1 MYLIIGA
8 SSDIG
13 NAIAKELVNFD
24 DVILT
29 YRNKKNLKKIK
40 TNKYKVYYEKLDLN
54 NYKNIDKFIK
64 KNNRI
69 LKNIKF
75 LNLATA
81 KVDKIIINL
90 KIEEIENIFKINV
103 LSNIY
108 FCKKILP
115 LMIKQKFGRFIFFT
129 SKRAS
134 RGDIGISLYSSS
146 KEAISGFSKCLSK
159 EYYDYNIT
167 SNCIKLGYFKTKLF
181 EKIPKKIKLKLL
193 NQIPN
198 QKLGNIK
205 NINNVINAI
214 IDSDYINGSI
224 IDIDGGI

>member
-13 NAIAKELVNFD
+13 NEIAKDLVNYD
-24 DVILT
+24 NVILT
-29 YRNKKNLKKIK
+29 YRNKKNIKKIK
-40 TNKYKVYYEKLDLN
+40 KTKYKIYYQKLDLT
-54 NYKNIDKFIK
+54 NYENVNKFFEK
-64 KNNRI
+64 YSRL

-75 LNLATA
+75 INLATA
-81 KVDKIIINL
+81 KSDKLIINL
-90 KIEEIENIFKINV
+90 NNKDIENVFKVNV
-103 LSNIY
+103 LSNI
-108 FCKKILP
+108 FICKKLLP

-146 KEAISGFSKCLSK
+146 KEAVSGFSKCLSK
-159 EYYDYNIT
+159 EYFDYNIT

-181 EKIPKKIKLKLL
+181 EKIPNKIKLKLL

-198 QKLGNIK
+198 KKLGTLN
-205 NINNVINAI
+205 NINNVIHTI

-224 IDIDGGI
+224 IDVDGGI

>member
-40 TNKYKVYYEKLDLN
+40 TSKYKVYYEKLDLN
-54 NYKNIDKFIK
+54 NYKNIDRFIK
-64 KNNRI
+64 KNIKLLN
-69 LKNIKF
+69 NIKF

-81 KVDKIIINL
+81 KTDKIIINL
-90 KIEEIENIFKINV
+90 KSEEIENIFKINV

-181 EKIPKKIKLKLL
+181 EKIPKKIKFKLL

-198 QKLGNIK
+198 KKLGNIK

>member
-40 TNKYKVYYEKLDLN
+40 TSKYKVYYEKLDLN
-54 NYKNIDKFIK
+54 NYKNIDRFIK
-64 KNNRI
+64 KNIKLLN
-69 LKNIKF
+69 NIKF

-81 KVDKIIINL
+81 KTDKIIINL

-181 EKIPKKIKLKLL
+181 EKIPKKIKFKLL

-198 QKLGNIK
+198 KKLGNIK

>member
-13 NAIAKELVNFD
+13 NEIAKDLIKFD

-29 YRNKKNLKKIK
+29 YRNIKNLKKVK
-40 TNKYKVYYEKLDLN
+40 TNKYKIYYEKLDLTS
-54 NYKNIDKFIK
+54 YRDIDIFIK
-64 KNNRI
+64 KYNKL

-75 LNLATA
+75 INLATA
-81 KVDKIIINL
+81 KTDRLIINFN
-90 KIEEIENIFKINV
+90 ISDIENVFKVNV
-103 LSNIY
+103 LANIY
-108 FCKKILP
+108 FCKKLLP
-115 LMIKQKFGRFIFFT
+115 LMINQKFGRFIFFT

-134 RGDIGISLYSSS
+134 RGDVGISLYSSS

-181 EKIPKKIKLKLL
+181 EKIPKKIKLKLI

-198 QKLGNIK
+198 KKLGKLN
-205 NINNVINAI
+205 NINNVIHTI

>member
-40 TNKYKVYYEKLDLN
+40 IIKYKVYYEKLDLN
-54 NYKNIDKFIK
+54 NYKNIDRFIK
-64 KNNRI
+64 KNIKLLN
-69 LKNIKF
+69 NIKF

-81 KVDKIIINL
+81 KTDKIIINL
-90 KIEEIENIFKINV
+90 KSEEIENIFKINV

-181 EKIPKKIKLKLL
+181 EKIPKKIKFKLL

-198 QKLGNIK
+198 KKLGNIK

>member
-1 MYLIIGA
+1 MFLIIGA

-13 NAIAKELVNFD
+13 NEIVKDLIKYD
-24 DVILT
+24 DVLLT
-29 YRNKKNLKKIK
+29 YRNKKNIRILKSSKNKI
-40 TNKYKVYYEKLDLN
+40 YYEKLDLT
-54 NYKNIDKFIK
+54 KFKDIDKLLK
-64 KNNRI
+64 KYSKL

-75 LNLATA
+75 INLATA
-81 KVDKIIINL
+81 KSDKLIVNL
-90 KIEEIENIFKINV
+90 NTTDIQNVFKINV

-108 FCKKILP
+108 FCQKLLP
-115 LMIKQKFGRFIFFT
+115 FMIQQKFGRFIFFT

-146 KEAISGFSKCLSK
+146 KEAISGFSNCLSK
-159 EYYDYNIT
+159 EYFDYNIT

-198 QKLGNIK
+198 KKLGNLR
-205 NINNVINAI
+205 NINNVIHTI
-214 IDSDYINGSI
+214 VDSEYINGSI